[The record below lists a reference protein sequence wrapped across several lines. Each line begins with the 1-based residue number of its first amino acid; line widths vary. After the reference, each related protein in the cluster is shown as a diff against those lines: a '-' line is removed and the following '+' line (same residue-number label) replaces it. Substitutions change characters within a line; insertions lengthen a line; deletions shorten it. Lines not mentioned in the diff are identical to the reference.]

1 MADVLIKRVYD
12 PPAKADGKRF
22 LVDRLWPRGLRK
34 ADAALNGWWKDLAP
48 SPALRTW
55 FGHEPER
62 FDEFKRRYKA
72 ELKGNPKLEETIK
85 SLGAGKI
92 TLLYAAK
99 DAKINHAIILA
110 EVLRRSTSGR
120 G

>member
-1 MADVLIKRVYD
+1 MADVFIKRVYD

-48 SPALRTW
+48 SPSLRTW

-72 ELKGNPKLEETIK
+72 ELRENPLVKEAAK
-85 SLGAGKI
+85 SLKTGKT
-92 TLLYAAK
+92 TLVYAAK
-99 DAKINHAIILA
+99 DQKINHAVVLA
-110 EVLRRSTSGR
+110 EVLRRL
-120 G
+120 